1 MKSGGKS
8 ARALGLAGVLLLSSS
23 GAWAAEEQ
31 ATESRNAPPF
41 VLSVKDV
48 TLSAR
53 IENVPL
59 GQVLKE
65 LARQASL
72 EVYIATASTEEKISA
87 EFDKLTLEEGI
98 KRLLKGKNYILT
110 YDRTA
115 ASPRVTEIKVIAD
128 GSAPVS
134 RISGQPA
141 SIPPPGTSA
150 GEKTVEE
157 LARQALQAPDPAARI
172 AALKALSQRG
182 DEEKIR
188 STVSAALQDQDL
200 GVRSTALDLAA
211 RGAPVS
217 DEAIQGMALRD
228 ADPGLRIK
236 ALDELSDRS
245 DPDTAIEYL
254 KQATRDPDPKVASTA
269 QRLIRKEEEEK
280 ITANEEEQ

>member
-1 MKSGGKS
+1 MKGGGKS

-23 GAWAAEEQ
+23 GAWAAEEP

-48 TLSAR
+48 TLSAK

-65 LARQASL
+65 LARQANL
-72 EVYIATASTEEKISA
+72 EVYIATASTAEKISA
-87 EFDKLTLEEGI
+87 EFDNLTLEEGI

-115 ASPRVTEIKVIAD
+115 ASPKVTEIKVIAD

-157 LARQALQAPDPAARI
+157 LAQQALQAPDPAARI

-217 DEAIQGMALRD
+217 DEAIKGMALRD
-228 ADPGLRIK
+228 ADPELRIR
-236 ALDELSDRS
+236 ALDQLADQS

-269 QRLIRKEEEEK
+269 QRLIRQEEEEK
-280 ITANEEEQ
+280 KTANEEEQ